1 MVGRVPPPTLPAD
14 LVAHLARTTDLTPA
28 EAARVVADV
37 LTYFD
42 EPVDA
47 WVRRRHGEL
56 RREGLTNDAIFERLG
71 QELPEHRFRAEALTA
86 RQLRRLVYG

>member
-1 MVGRVPPPTLPAD
+1 VGCVPVPLPAD
-14 LVAHLARTTDLTPA
+14 LVTHLARTTDLSPA

-37 LTYFD
+37 LTYYD
-42 EPVDA
+42 ETPEM

-56 RREGLTNDAIFERLG
+56 QREGLTNDAIFARLG
-71 QELPEHRFRAEALTA
+71 RELPEHRFRSGPLSA